1 MTEGEWP
8 AEIDSFVLECLF
20 ESASENGQEGNCRAV
35 NEFYSFYVH

>member
-20 ESASENGQEGNCRAV
+20 ESASEKWTRGKL
-35 NEFYSFYVH
+35 